1 MLEIIFHALH
11 INYLLCNDSLKYQKN
26 KRHYIVTT
34 FKFIKCMSY
43 GNI

>member
-1 MLEIIFHALH
+1 MPCIIITYYVMFH
-11 INYLLCNDSLKYQKN
+11 LCIRR

-43 GNI
+43 GNIICIDL